1 MSYIALDYGK
11 KYIGIANSD
20 PDGVLAF
27 PVSVIANNSNTLEVI
42 LSLIKEKEIKGI
54 VIGDSVDEAGEKNM
68 IQKYAEEFGT
78 LLKEKTDLPVYYEN
92 ESFTSS
98 HARHAFEG
106 VSQKGRIDS
115 SAAALILQRFLDKKN
130 RTL

>member
-20 PDGVLAF
+20 PDGSLAF
-27 PVSVIANNSNTLEVI
+27 PVSVIANNSSTLQVI
-42 LSLIKEKEIKGI
+42 LDLIKEKEISTI
-54 VIGDSVDEAGEKNM
+54 VIGDSIDEAGEKNL
-68 IQKYAEEFGT
+68 IQKHAEAFGEI
-78 LLKEKTDLPVYYEN
+78 LKQKTDLPVYYEN

-106 VSQKGRIDS
+106 ISQKGRIDS

-130 RTL
+130 RNQ

>member
-27 PVSVIANNSNTLEVI
+27 PVSVIANNNHTLEIV
-42 LSLIKEKEIKGI
+42 LNLIKEKDIKGI
-54 VIGDSVDEAGEKNM
+54 VIGDSVDEVGQKNM

-78 LLKEKTDLPVYYEN
+78 LLMGKTDLPVYYEN

-106 VSQKGRIDS
+106 STQKGRIDS

-130 RTL
+130 KTV